1 MSTIQKEIVYFKVGR
16 FGMLD
21 WQETTLGEIAN
32 INPSAVSAGNPD
44 KVIRYIDIS
53 SVDVG
58 ALNTPPAI
66 MLMKDAPSRARR
78 LVEYGDSVLST
89 VRPNRKSRFFV
100 RHDLADTVVS
110 TGFAVLRPKN
120 KNTDARYLY
129 SIICDEKFVSH
140 LIANEKGAAYPA
152 VTTDIIERYPLILP
166 SLQEQKAIAAVL
178 GALDDKIELNRR
190 MNATLEAMARA
201 LFKSWFVDFDP
212 VRAKMEGKQP
222 FGMDAATA
230 ALFPSCLIPS
240 PLGDIPEG
248 WNIVPVIDSAEFIN
262 GAAYKNMHFSDA
274 PDALPVIK
282 IAELKNGISPGTQYT
297 NSDLGEKFR
306 LDTGDILFSWS
317 GSPDTSIDTFIYT
330 GGPARLNQHIFKVVS
345 ENNEKRCFTYWLLK
359 YLNPT
364 FIEIARD
371 KQTTGLGHVTRA
383 DMQRLKF
390 AEPSEDI
397 VKAFYQKAGA
407 LMDAIQ
413 SNLSQAEHLAKTRD
427 YLLPKLISGDIR
439 IPDAEKFVEAA

>member
-1 MSTIQKEIVYFKVGR
+1 MS
-16 FGMLD
+16 D
-21 WQETTLGEIAN
+21 WQETTLGDVLELKRGYDLPN
-32 INPSAVSAGNPD
+32 SERRRGNVP
-44 KVIRYIDIS
+44 IIS
-53 SVDVG
+53 SSGPSGFHDEAKAKAPGVVTGRYGTVG
-58 ALNTPPAI
+58 QVFYIQNDFWPLNTS
-66 MLMKDAPSRARR
+66 LY
-78 LVEYGDSVLST
+78 V
-89 VRPNRKSRFFV
+89 
-100 RHDLADTVVS
+100 HDFKGND
-110 TGFAVLRPKN
+110 P
-120 KNTDARYLY
+120 
-129 SIICDEKFVSH
+129 KFVYY
-140 LIANEKGAAYPA
+140 L
-152 VTTDIIERYPLILP
+152 
-166 SLQEQKAIAAVL
+166 LQRIDWLQFSDKSSVPGVNRNDAHKAFVKIPPIDHQKAIAAVL

-190 MNATLEAMARA
+190 MNTTLEAMARA

-230 ALFPSCLIPS
+230 ALFPSRLVPS
-240 PLGDIPEG
+240 SLGDIPEG
-248 WNIVPVIDSAEFIN
+248 WDIVPVIDSAEFIN

-330 GGPARLNQHIFKVVS
+330 GGPAWLNQHIFKVVS

-359 YLNPT
+359 YLKPT

-397 VKAFYQKAGA
+397 VNAFYQKAGA
-407 LMDAIQ
+407 LMDSIQ
-413 SNLSQAEHLAKTRD
+413 SNLSQAEQLAKTRD